1 MQQQQRHRSSSVAPA
16 QSSPSVE
23 DNEDFEVDGPGF
35 GDDEENERCTQ
46 VHVEITRL
54 KNEEC
59 AGTATSYAAM
69 AMRKSRAKQQAAADT
84 AVPWRYQG
92 Q

>member
-1 MQQQQRHRSSSVAPA
+1 MKISRWTDQSLATMMKRTSDARS
-16 QSSPSVE
+16 
-23 DNEDFEVDGPGF
+23 
-35 GDDEENERCTQ
+35 Q
-46 VHVEITRL
+46 VHVEITGL

-69 AMRKSRAKQQAAADT
+69 AMRKSRAKQQAADT